1 MAPFR
6 EFSDVKKWEDTF
18 LTVRPRYQ
26 FLILHA
32 DSRAGKTSFAES
44 RFQNPFVVTVEDN
57 PDLDLKGFDRAVH
70 DGIVLDNCNSF
81 GQLLGWRAL
90 LQARNTKTKG
100 GQSATQ
106 MYAYAQYLFM
116 IPIIA
121 TVDFDAKDE
130 DLVQEGHPKRSKWLM
145 QNAVVVRL
153 GEGEAFYMPQGEV
166 VGPPADTLFARHLN
180 ARRQP
185 EAEP

>member
-1 MAPFR
+1 M
-6 EFSDVKKWEDTF
+6 
-18 LTVRPRYQ
+18 L
-26 FLILHA
+26 
-32 DSRAGKTSFAES
+32 
-44 RFQNPFVVTVEDN
+44 
-57 PDLDLKGFDRAVH
+57 
-70 DGIVLDNCNSF
+70 DGIVLGSCNSF
-81 GQLLGWRAL
+81 GQLLGRLAL
-90 LQARNTKTKG
+90 LQTQNTKTKG
-100 GQSATQ
+100 LRPATQ
-106 MYAYAQYLFM
+106 MHAYAQYPFM
-116 IPIIA
+116 RPIIA